1 MRQVKCDNSKAT
13 WDIRCCEHFKGHM
26 GGQLCRRGD
35 QDGLGTPPSPAMYP
49 SPSQL
54 VDGGSPTIFGLDQ
67 VDDDDD
73 RQSSSSELTTR
84 AQAVIERAQAAQKPF
99 SDFVNELL
107 DAPDLPAAATAGSG
121 CPTLRTVLLEPP
133 NLLLLIKKVANAEPV
148 NASDP
153 LDDGRALTVVQLLNT
168 NLGREA
174 IRAAGTREVRG

>member
-1 MRQVKCDNSKAT
+1 
-13 WDIRCCEHFKGHM
+13 M

-49 SPSQL
+49 SPSQM

-174 IRAAGTREVRG
+174 IRAAGTREVGG